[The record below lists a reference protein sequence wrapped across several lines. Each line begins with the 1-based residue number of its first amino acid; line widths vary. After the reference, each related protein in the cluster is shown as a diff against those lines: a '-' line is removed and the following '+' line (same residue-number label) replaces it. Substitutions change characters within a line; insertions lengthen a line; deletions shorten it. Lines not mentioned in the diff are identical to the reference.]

1 MQISSPMPETMATMR
16 RANASSRR
24 SMAMSRP
31 LTQVNDSVTGSP
43 STTPLHRVAAHTS
56 TAAGATAAT
65 AKARRPSTRPAATM
79 AVPTTR

>member
-1 MQISSPMPETMATMR
+1 
-16 RANASSRR
+16 
-24 SMAMSRP
+24 MSRP

-43 STTPLHRVAAHTS
+43 FISPSATTPLHRVAAHTS